1 MKKSLRRDMAAVS
14 AIEAECYP
22 VSVLEDAIPAA
33 DNVLYDGHSYRL
45 VRCNGAPA
53 GYVTLEWLSRGRAYV
68 SDLAVLPQ
76 YRHRP
81 SVWKEL
87 LTWLNA
93 QLASA
98 NEVSADCRSTSASVT
113 IRLLERAGMKVTTT
127 TFENWFEGEMVTNV
141 VGRR

>member
-1 MKKSLRRDMAAVS
+1 MKRSLKGDMAAIA

-22 VSVLEDAIPAA
+22 ASVLEDAIPAA
-33 DNVLYDGHSYRL
+33 DTVLYDGHSYRL

-53 GYVTLEWLSRGRAYV
+53 GYVTLEWLSRGRAYI

-98 NEVSADCRSTSASVT
+98 YEVSADCRSTSSNIT
-113 IRLLERAGMKVTTT
+113 IRLLERAGLEVTTT
-127 TFENWFEGEMVTNV
+127 TFENWFEGEEVTYV

>member
-1 MKKSLRRDMAAVS
+1 MKKSLRRDMAAIAV
-14 AIEAECYP
+14 IEAGCYP
-22 VSVLEDAIPAA
+22 ASVLEDAIPAA
-33 DNVLYDGHSYRL
+33 DTILYDGHSYRL

-53 GYVTLEWLSRGRAYV
+53 GYVTLEWLSRGRAYI

-76 YRHRP
+76 YRHSP

-93 QLASA
+93 QLADA
-98 NEVSADCRSTSASVT
+98 YEVSADCRVTSADIT
-113 IRLLERAGMKVTTT
+113 IRLLERAGMKVTTA

-141 VGRR
+141 IGRR